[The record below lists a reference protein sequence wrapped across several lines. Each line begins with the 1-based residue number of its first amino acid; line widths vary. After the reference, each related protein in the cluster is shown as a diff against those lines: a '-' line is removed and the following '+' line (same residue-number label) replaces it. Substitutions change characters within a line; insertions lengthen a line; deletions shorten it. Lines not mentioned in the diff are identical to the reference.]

1 MVNCPCSFLLQYYP
15 QHSKGLILL
24 GDININHV
32 RDLNAA
38 EENFAAILRFDPHNV
53 QASPNL
59 CVVYVERG
67 ELTRA
72 EKCLEKA
79 ATLAPKEDY
88 IFKHLQIVRGRI
100 AKARQVR

>member
-1 MVNCPCSFLLQYYP
+1 M
-15 QHSKGLILL
+15 
-24 GDININHV
+24 

-38 EENFAAILRFDPHNV
+38 EQNFAAILQFDPGNV
-53 QASPNL
+53 QANHNL

-79 ATLAPKEDY
+79 ATLAPNEEY
-88 IFKHLQIVRGRI
+88 IHKHLQIVRGRI
-100 AKARQVR
+100 AKARQVG